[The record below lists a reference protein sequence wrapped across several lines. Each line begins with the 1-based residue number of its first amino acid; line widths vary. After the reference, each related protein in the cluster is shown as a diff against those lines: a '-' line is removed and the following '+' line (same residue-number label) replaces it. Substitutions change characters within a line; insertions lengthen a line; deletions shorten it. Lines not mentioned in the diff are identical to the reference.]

1 MCSPLCDTSSTR
13 MCSRPFSAYSNLC
26 SVEENDEVES
36 QLTNWRCHS
45 EEERYELEV
54 DVYRES
60 SKPGG
65 LAFRIIGSRSSGI
78 FVSYVDG
85 KSQQAALL
93 QEGDLLKEC
102 NGKNMSGITSEQAA
116 SILRFS
122 LLHNDVLHLR
132 IVRKGSGPLLMAKRR
147 SLAQISQ
154 EQDQEQRID
163 GRLTVCGSVSVR
175 NTPPRLRQSTSC
187 PDYRHSSSIYDFRPV
202 KVTVMNSK
210 LFRRVESVEEEIEL
224 LVENEELPSPDLEI
238 ITSFFE
244 KKNRCCICNRRTRV
258 KRLHMI
264 SHRWFAASLKL
275 LPVKRSRSAFH
286 SNYNL
291 I

>member
-102 NGKNMSGITSEQAA
+102 NGKNMSGITSEQHNVV
-116 SILRFS
+116 LREEEP
-122 LLHNDVLHLR
+122 LLHLQSKN
-132 IVRKGSGPLLMAKRR
+132 SGETVAH
-147 SLAQISQ
+147 
-154 EQDQEQRID
+154 D
-163 GRLTVCGSVSVR
+163 LTPMV
-175 NTPPRLRQSTSC
+175 
-187 PDYRHSSSIYDFRPV
+187 
-202 KVTVMNSK
+202 
-210 LFRRVESVEEEIEL
+210 
-224 LVENEELPSPDLEI
+224 
-238 ITSFFE
+238 
-244 KKNRCCICNRRTRV
+244 CCIAEVAACETLTF
-258 KRLHMI
+258 RL
-264 SHRWFAASLKL
+264 
-275 LPVKRSRSAFH
+275 P
-286 SNYNL
+286 
-291 I
+291 